1 MLKKGIKFSY
11 SNVEEI
17 KFSYSNVEERK
28 KIQLQR
34 CQMAHISV
42 AKISLLLF
50 KNKTTTKKGLEESHR
65 LSTECTTTFRCQEP
79 RNAANLSKRQ
89 WKSLP

>member
-11 SNVEEI
+11 SNA
-17 KFSYSNVEERK
+17 EERN

-34 CQMAHISV
+34 CQIAHISV
-42 AKISLLLF
+42 AKISLPLF
-50 KNKTTTKKGLEESHR
+50 QNKTTKKNGLEESHR
-65 LSTECTTTFRCQEP
+65 LPTDCTTFRCQEP

-89 WKSLP
+89 QKSLP